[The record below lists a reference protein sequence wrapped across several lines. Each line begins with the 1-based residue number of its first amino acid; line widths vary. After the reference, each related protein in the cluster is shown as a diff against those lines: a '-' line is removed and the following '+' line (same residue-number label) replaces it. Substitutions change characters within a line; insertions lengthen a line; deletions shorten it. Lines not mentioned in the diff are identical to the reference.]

1 MDSQRSYV
9 HLILCYNNRDLFL
22 STEGEIKM
30 NINKKEILIFSSL
43 VIFTANVMWGI
54 GYYFRMIDEGSI
66 SSVLPL
72 IVACFIPLITAL
84 SMCAVTKTEFATLKV
99 KPNIIK
105 SRKIYLLAIL
115 VGLILVYSSDLLPLF
130 VFPKDVSIASDS
142 KSILFFGKIV
152 LFTVISVI
160 ESIELLGEELG
171 WMGYLYPRLEKEF
184 GTFLGIVLVAVV
196 RTLYHFVAL
205 ILIAGSVN
213 GAIIAVLSLLFNNL
227 FLQSVLV
234 YVTKKS
240 DSVFPASII
249 HAISNILVT
258 LSFVTYPD
266 GFDESIPFR
275 VVGLIPVVIIGIL
288 FGVMLFKNEEKREVE
303 I

>member
-1 MDSQRSYV
+1 MTNC
-9 HLILCYNNRDLFL
+9 L
-22 STEGEIKM
+22 M
-30 NINKKEILIFSSL
+30 NCSMIIMINTNKKEILIFSSF

-54 GYYFRMIDEGSI
+54 GYYFRMMDEGSI

-72 IVACFIPLITAL
+72 MVACFIPLITAL
-84 SMCAVTKTEFATLKV
+84 SMCAITKTKFATLKV
-99 KPNIIK
+99 KPNIKK
-105 SRKIYLLAIL
+105 SWKIYLLAIL
-115 VGLILVYSSDLLPLF
+115 VGLILVYSSDLIPLF
-130 VFPKDVSIASDS
+130 VFPKDVYIAPDS
-142 KSILFFGKIV
+142 KSILFLGKIA

-184 GTFLGIVLVAVV
+184 GTFPGIVLMAVV
-196 RTLYHFVAL
+196 RTLYHLVAL
-205 ILIAGSVN
+205 ILIAGSAN
-213 GAIIAVLSLLFNNL
+213 DAIIAVLSLFINNL

-258 LSFVTYPD
+258 LSFVTYPE
-266 GFDESIPFR
+266 GFDESILFR
-275 VVGLIPVVIIGIL
+275 VVESIPVVVLGVL
-288 FGVMLFKNEEKREVE
+288 FGVLLFKDEEKRKVEV
-303 I
+303 

>member
-1 MDSQRSYV
+1 
-9 HLILCYNNRDLFL
+9 
-22 STEGEIKM
+22 M
-30 NINKKEILIFSSL
+30 NTNKREILIFSSI

-72 IVACFIPLITAL
+72 MVACFIPLITAL
-84 SMCAVTKTEFATLKV
+84 VMCAVTKTKFETLKV
-99 KPNIIK
+99 KPNIKK
-105 SRKIYLLAIL
+105 SWKIYLLAIL
-115 VGLILVYSSDLLPLF
+115 VGLVLVYSSDLIPLL
-130 VFPKDVSIASDS
+130 VFPKNVSIAPES
-142 KSILFFGKIV
+142 KSVLFFGKIA
-152 LFTVISVI
+152 LYTIISVI

-184 GTFLGIVLVAVV
+184 GTFPGIALTAVI
-196 RTLYHFVAL
+196 RTLYHLVAL

-213 GAIIAVLSLLFNNL
+213 DAMIAVMSLFLNNL
-227 FLQSVLV
+227 FLQSALV

-266 GFDESIPFR
+266 GFDERIPFR
-275 VVGLIPVVIIGIL
+275 MVGLIPVVIIGIL
-288 FGVMLFKNEEKREVE
+288 FGVLLFKYDKNEKIRE
-303 I
+303 